1 MNPTLRSHLFS
12 ITLLLLWNAF
22 AYGDDRP
29 ISGKKVP
36 GYEPIDKVVSDFMD
50 TIGCQAG
57 TVAISKNARQYYS
70 RGYGWLDESKSK
82 PIPPDALMRIATVT
96 NSITAAMIKSRLRAR
111 QLTLTT
117 KAFDFIGLKPQEG
130 KEVDSR
136 ISKITIGQLLEH
148 KGGWDMEVAYDP
160 MFRGKQI
167 EKDLG
172 LSKPA
177 TPMNVVEYM
186 MTQPLQFNPGQKMSY
201 SNFGYCVLGRVI
213 EKALDKPYSECVQQV
228 ICKPLKINDIKLGY
242 AASNKRDIREVWY
255 PVADDAFP
263 FDVMDSHGGL
273 IASAPALC
281 QYLHAYWISGEPRQ
295 SGQIQSWT
303 FIGSF
308 PGTTALVRQRIDGV
322 NVAILFNGR
331 REKYIKED
339 IETLTQGIDKAIDEV
354 IKGK

>member
-1 MNPTLRSHLFS
+1 
-12 ITLLLLWNAF
+12 
-22 AYGDDRP
+22 
-29 ISGKKVP
+29 
-36 GYEPIDKVVSDFMD
+36 
-50 TIGCQAG
+50 
-57 TVAISKNARQYYS
+57 
-70 RGYGWLDESKSK
+70 
-82 PIPPDALMRIATVT
+82 MRIATVT
-96 NSITAAMIKSRLRAR
+96 NSITAAMIKSRIRAR
-111 QLTLTT
+111 QLSLTT
-117 KAFDFIGLKPQEG
+117 KAFDFIGLKPPEG
-130 KEVDSR
+130 QPIDPR
-136 ISKITIGQLLEH
+136 ISKITIGQLLDH

-167 EKDLG
+167 EKDLA

-201 SNFGYCVLGRVI
+201 SNFGYCMLGRVI

-242 AASNKRDIREVWY
+242 GALNKRDSREVWY
-255 PVADDAFP
+255 PVAEDLFP

-281 QYLHAYWISGEPRQ
+281 QFLHAYWISGEPRQ

-331 REKYIKED
+331 REKYVKED

-354 IKGK
+354 IRGK